1 MTPKS
6 RDILQLLVKVLPLRR
21 LIILTEQ
28 RSPTPALSR
37 YVFRFICVNSRMV
50 ADFALFYEVHTVN
63 WLSVFIQDLVFAG
76 NALFEHVKDFLESD
90 GRQAL
95 EERH

>member
-1 MTPKS
+1 
-6 RDILQLLVKVLPLRR
+6 
-21 LIILTEQ
+21 
-28 RSPTPALSR
+28 
-37 YVFRFICVNSRMV
+37 MV
-50 ADFALFYEVHTVN
+50 ADFALFHEVHTVN